1 MEEPPSRKRKAHDEG
16 EQTEAGDFDKKQAL
30 LTRPPLTAH
39 LSVTSFD
46 GPLPRRIIA
55 PPISPP

>member
-16 EQTEAGDFDKKQAL
+16 EQGEDEFEKKQAL

-46 GPLPRRIIA
+46 GPLLDA
-55 PPISPP
+55 S